1 MNKARY
7 NRISSP
13 NQNLERQ
20 LQRNHP
26 NEIIFN
32 DVVSGAVSFKDREK
46 GQELMKA
53 IEAGNINFVSV
64 AAVDRLGRNVND
76 VLDTLKYFTEK
87 DVTLRVDNLG
97 IESMADGK
105 PNQVFKLIISVLGN
119 VAEMERANLR
129 ERQLE
134 GIAIAKAK
142 GIYKGRERGSGMS
155 EKDFLNKYKHVVKE
169 INNHPNLSIR
179 KMAKITNVSV
189 GTVQRIK
196 KIGMHPNDI
205 KKIP

>member
-1 MNKARY
+1 MKKARY

-20 LQRNHP
+20 LERNHP
-26 NEIIFN
+26 DEIIFN

-53 IEAGNINFVSV
+53 IEVGTINFVSV
-64 AAVDRLGRNVND
+64 TAVDRLGRSVND

-87 DVTLRVDNLG
+87 NVTLRVDNLG

-134 GIAIAKAK
+134 GIAIAKTK
-142 GIYKGRERGSGMS
+142 GVYKGRERGSGMD
-155 EKDFLNKYKHVVKE
+155 EKEFLNKYKHVIKE
-169 INNHPNLSIR
+169 IKSNPNLSVR
-179 KMAKITNVSV
+179 KLAKITLVSV
-189 GTVQRIK
+189 GTVQSVK
-196 KIGMHPNDI
+196 KMMTTVV
-205 KKIP
+205 